1 MSSDPETTRPR
12 KHQGTVLLVLTSA
25 LCLISA
31 PLAKIGVGLSAM
43 GADGGLTS
51 GAITVFV
58 LMQIWLASCV
68 VAPLVGWIVWARGL
82 RGAWMICL
90 PTLVAD
96 VAVLGAFLPDVSTS

>member
-1 MSSDPETTRPR
+1 MTSDSETRQAR
-12 KHQGTVLLVLTSA
+12 KRQGTVLLALTSA

-51 GAITVFV
+51 GAIMVFV

-82 RGAWMICL
+82 RGAWMICV

-96 VAVLGAFLPDVSTS
+96 IVVLGALLPAAIR